1 MEVTFNTG
9 LEDLSKK
16 ILEKKDRKSETVWEA
31 HLRKKQEKKK
41 ARKSKSMDSDDSY
54 DSDREPV
61 EESGDFFAGDA
72 DNKNDKKDKKGKN
85 LDKEGEASKEELELL
100 LGDDDGNVKGY
111 NLKRKKSKGQKG
123 KKEGMDEE
131 KIPTIDYDDPRFSSL
146 FTRPDYALDPMDPQF
161 KRSAAYVRQVAH
173 KQHKG
178 DMEREEEREHNN
190 DSYEQIQ
197 ASKVDDK
204 IDSKKDK
211 YEMSMLLKS
220 VKMKSKQLPLLPSS
234 DAKKSKR
241 KGK

>member
-1 MEVTFNTG
+1 MIHNTVKESEYFKDEEQLKEFIASSESESESEEDENNKNSGKRQKTDKYRALLQSGSDSDSDKDDTGMEMEVTFNTG

-146 FTRPDYALDPMDPQF
+146 FTRPDYALDPTDPQF
-161 KRSAAYVRQVAH
+161 KRY
-173 KQHKG
+173 
-178 DMEREEEREHNN
+178 
-190 DSYEQIQ
+190 IF
-197 ASKVDDK
+197 
-204 IDSKKDK
+204 I
-211 YEMSMLLKS
+211 
-220 VKMKSKQLPLLPSS
+220 
-234 DAKKSKR
+234 
-241 KGK
+241 